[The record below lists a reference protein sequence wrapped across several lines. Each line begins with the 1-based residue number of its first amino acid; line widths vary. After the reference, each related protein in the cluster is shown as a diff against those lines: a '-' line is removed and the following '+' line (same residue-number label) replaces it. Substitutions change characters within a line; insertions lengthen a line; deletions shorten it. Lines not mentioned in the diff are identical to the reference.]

1 VKLARAQAD
10 RFVRAPDARVRAAL
24 VYGPDA
30 GLVNERA
37 LALVRT
43 IAGDPPDPFRLV
55 ELAAA
60 RVEEDPAILAD
71 EAAAIAMTG
80 GRRVVRIR
88 AAGDRLGA
96 VLAAFLEAPP
106 GDGFVVVEAGELR
119 PRSALRRAFEEA
131 GNGAAIACYADD
143 EENLAAF
150 VRAALADLGVG
161 ADDEAVRYL
170 ARALSGDRQL
180 NRRELEKLAL
190 YAAGEG
196 RVDLEAARACV
207 GDSAARTLEDL
218 AFAAGG
224 GESAELDRALARA
237 FAAGATAVAVLR
249 ALAGHLGRLQR
260 ARALVDA
267 GRPLDAAMAAL
278 RPPPFFK
285 RRDAFA
291 RQATRWPREG
301 LSEALV
307 IVSQA
312 ELHCKSTGLPDRAV
326 CAHAAARIAAL
337 APPGGAG
344 QRRR

>member
-1 VKLARAQAD
+1 MKLGGRQAD
-10 RFVRAPDARVRAAL
+10 RFVRAPGAGMRAAL

-43 IAGDPPDPFRLV
+43 IAGDPPDPFRVV

-60 RVEEDPAILAD
+60 RVEEDAAILAD

-88 AAGDRLGA
+88 AAGDRLGE

-119 PRSALRRAFEEA
+119 PRSALRRAFEQA
-131 GNGAAIACYADD
+131 RNGAALACYADD
-143 EENLAAF
+143 EESLAAF
-150 VRAALADLGVG
+150 VRAALAELGVG
-161 ADDEAVRYL
+161 VDDEAVRYL
-170 ARALSGDRQL
+170 ASVLGGDRQL
-180 NRRELEKLAL
+180 NRREIEKLAL

-218 AFAAGG
+218 AFAAAG
-224 GESAELDRALARA
+224 GEGPELDRALARA

-249 ALAGHLGRLQR
+249 ALASHLGRLQR
-260 ARALVDA
+260 AGALVDA
-267 GRPLDAAMAAL
+267 GRPLEAAMAAL

-285 RRDAFA
+285 RKDAFA
-291 RQATRWPREG
+291 RQAQRWPRDG
-301 LSEALV
+301 LSEAIV

-337 APPGGAG
+337 APPGGG
-344 QRRR
+344 RR

>member
-1 VKLARAQAD
+1 MKLARAQAD
-10 RFVRAPDARVRAAL
+10 RFVRAPGDGMRAAL

-37 LALVRT
+37 LALVRA
-43 IAGDPPDPFRLV
+43 IAGDPPDPFRVV

-60 RVEEDPAILAD
+60 RVEEDAAILAD

-80 GRRVVRIR
+80 GRRAVRIR
-88 AAGDRLGA
+88 GAGDRLGA

-119 PRSALRRAFEEA
+119 PRSALRRAFEQA
-131 GNGAAIACYADD
+131 RNGAALACYADD
-143 EENLAAF
+143 ETALAAF
-150 VRAALADLGVG
+150 ARAALAELGVG
-161 ADDEAVRYL
+161 IDDEAVRYL
-170 ARALSGDRQL
+170 AGALGGDRQL

-190 YAAGEG
+190 YAGGEG
-196 RVDLEAARACV
+196 SVDLEAARACV
-207 GDSAARTLEDL
+207 GDNAARTLEDL
-218 AFAAGG
+218 AFAAAA
-224 GESAELDRALARA
+224 GEGAELDRALVRA
-237 FAAGATAVAVLR
+237 FAVGATAVAVLR
-249 ALAGHLGRLQR
+249 ALASHLGRLQR
-260 ARALVDA
+260 AGALLDA
-267 GRPLDAAMAAL
+267 GRPPEAAMAAL

-301 LSEALV
+301 LREAIVL
-307 IVSQA
+307 VSQA

-326 CAHAAARIAAL
+326 CAHAAARVAAL

-344 QRRR
+344 RRRR

>member
-1 VKLARAQAD
+1 MKLARAQAD
-10 RFVRAPDARVRAAL
+10 RFVRAPDARMRAAL

-37 LALVRT
+37 LALVRA
-43 IAGDPPDPFRLV
+43 IAGDPPDPFRVV

-60 RVEEDPAILAD
+60 RVEEDAAILAD

-80 GRRVVRIR
+80 GRRAVRIR

-119 PRSALRRAFEEA
+119 PRSPLRRAFEEA
-131 GNGAAIACYADD
+131 GNGAALACYADD
-143 EENLAAF
+143 EADLAAF
-150 VRAALADLGVG
+150 ARAALGELGVG
-161 ADDEAVRYL
+161 VDDEAVRYL
-170 ARALSGDRQL
+170 AGALGNDRQL

-190 YAAGEG
+190 YAGEG
-196 RVDLEAARACV
+196 SVDLEAARACV
-207 GDSAARTLEDL
+207 GDNAARTLEDL
-218 AFAAGG
+218 AFAAAG
-224 GESAELDRALARA
+224 GEGAELDRALARA

-249 ALAGHLGRLQR
+249 ALASHVGRLQR
-260 ARALVDA
+260 ARALLDA
-267 GRPLDAAMAAL
+267 GRPLEAAMAAL

-291 RQATRWPREG
+291 RQATRWPRD
-301 LSEALV
+301 LLRDAIV

-337 APPGGAG
+337 APPSG
-344 QRRR
+344 